1 LTKALDIKAIL
12 SLARVAAT
20 FQNALGDGGIGARE
34 MAENKNEGLDF
45 LTRLRIR
52 ELILMGLIAVSA
64 VMANLP
70 QEYVEETLGVS
81 RGTLVACLG
90 IAVIIGLFLYLK
102 TGLFIAVVLLIA
114 GANMP
119 DQIAEGLNISKIPIV
134 LALVALVG
142 VGLINYV
149 VKLMPTGL
157 EPRPKEKSAEGIRA
171 LFYAIEKNNLVYAQ
185 KVLSMNF
192 DPNLHHD
199 NGYTPLA
206 YASMR
211 GSLPMIELLL
221 RNGADPTQTTKEG
234 DSPVELALRFGHAEV
249 ADALKQARRAA
260 VTAAPVEEE
269 SAPAAVSS

>member
-1 LTKALDIKAIL
+1 M
-12 SLARVAAT
+12 AAKK
-20 FQNALGDGGIGARE
+20 E
-34 MAENKNEGLDF
+34 KLDF

-52 ELILMGLIAVSA
+52 ELVLMGLILVTAVL
-64 VMANLP
+64 ANLP
-70 QEYVEETLGVS
+70 QEYVEETLGAN
-81 RGTLVACLG
+81 RATLVAILG

-119 DQIAEGLNISKIPIV
+119 EQIAEGLNISKIPIM
-134 LALVALVG
+134 LALLALIG

-149 VKLMPTGL
+149 VKLVPTGL
-157 EPRPKEKSAEGIRA
+157 EPKPREKSAEGIRA

-206 YASMR
+206 YAAMR

-221 RNGADPTQTTKEG
+221 RNGADPTQATREG
-234 DSPVELALRFGHAEV
+234 DTAVELALRFGHAEL
-249 ADALKQARRAA
+249 ADSLKQARRAA
-260 VTAAPVEEE
+260 SAESFEDEAAP
-269 SAPAAVSS
+269 AVAGS

>member
-1 LTKALDIKAIL
+1 
-12 SLARVAAT
+12 
-20 FQNALGDGGIGARE
+20 
-34 MAENKNEGLDF
+34 MADKKKESLDF
-45 LTRLRIR
+45 LTKMRIR
-52 ELILMGLIAVSA
+52 ELVLMGLILVTA

-70 QEYVEETLGVS
+70 EEYVEETLGVS

-149 VKLMPTGL
+149 VKLVPTGL
-157 EPRPKEKSAEGIRA
+157 EPAPKEKSNEGVRA

-185 KVLSMNF
+185 KVLAMNF

-206 YASMR
+206 YAAMR

-221 RNGADPTQTTKEG
+221 RNGADPLQATKEG
-234 DSPVELALRFGHAEV
+234 DTAVELALRFGHAEV
-249 ADALKQARRAA
+249 ADSLKQARRQATQGPGEA
-260 VTAAPVEEE
+260 
-269 SAPAAVSS
+269 APAAA

>member
-1 LTKALDIKAIL
+1 
-12 SLARVAAT
+12 
-20 FQNALGDGGIGARE
+20 
-34 MAENKNEGLDF
+34 MAEKKKEGLDF

-52 ELILMGLIAVSA
+52 ELVLMGLILVTA

-70 QEYVEETLGVS
+70 EEYVEESLGVN
-81 RGTLVACLG
+81 RGMLVACLG
-90 IAVIIGLFLYLK
+90 IAVIVGLFLYLK

-134 LALVALVG
+134 LALVALIGVG
-142 VGLINYV
+142 VINYF
-149 VKLMPTGL
+149 VKLIPTGL
-157 EPRPKEKSAEGIRA
+157 EPKPREKSAEGIRA

-206 YASMR
+206 YAAMR

-221 RNGADPTQTTKEG
+221 RNGANPLQTTKDG
-234 DSPVELALRFGHAEV
+234 DSAVELALRFGHAEV

-260 VTAAPVEEE
+260 AAPEAGQETAAAIAG
-269 SAPAAVSS
+269 S

>member
-1 LTKALDIKAIL
+1 
-12 SLARVAAT
+12 
-20 FQNALGDGGIGARE
+20 
-34 MAENKNEGLDF
+34 MAEKKKEGLDF
-45 LTRLRIR
+45 LTRMRVR
-52 ELILMGLIAVSA
+52 ELILMGLILITAVL
-64 VMANLP
+64 ANLP
-70 QEYVEETLGVS
+70 EDYVEETLGLS
-81 RGTLVACLG
+81 RATLVAFLG

-149 VKLMPTGL
+149 VKLVPTGL
-157 EPRPKEKSAEGIRA
+157 EPKPKEKSSEGIRA

-185 KVLSMNF
+185 KVLGMNF

-206 YASMR
+206 YAAMR

-221 RNGADPTQTTKEG
+221 RNGSDPTQATKEG
-234 DSPVELALRFGHAEV
+234 DTAVELALRFGHAEV

-260 VTAAPVEEE
+260 SGSGALAEQPEA
-269 SAPAAVSS
+269 APAAGG

>member
-1 LTKALDIKAIL
+1 
-12 SLARVAAT
+12 
-20 FQNALGDGGIGARE
+20 
-34 MAENKNEGLDF
+34 MAEKQKEGLDF

-52 ELILMGLIAVSA
+52 ELILMGLILS
-64 VMANLP
+64 
-70 QEYVEETLGVS
+70 S
-81 RGTLVACLG
+81 
-90 IAVIIGLFLYLK
+90 AVIIGLFLYLK

-157 EPRPKEKSAEGIRA
+157 EPRPKEKSAEGVRA

-192 DPNLHHD
+192 EPNLHHD
-199 NGYTPLA
+199 NGYSPLA
-206 YASMR
+206 YAAMR
-211 GSLPMIELLL
+211 GSLPMVELLL
-221 RNGADPTQTTKEG
+221 RNGADPMQATKEG

-260 VTAAPVEEE
+260 AAERHEEEAAPATLAG
-269 SAPAAVSS
+269 S